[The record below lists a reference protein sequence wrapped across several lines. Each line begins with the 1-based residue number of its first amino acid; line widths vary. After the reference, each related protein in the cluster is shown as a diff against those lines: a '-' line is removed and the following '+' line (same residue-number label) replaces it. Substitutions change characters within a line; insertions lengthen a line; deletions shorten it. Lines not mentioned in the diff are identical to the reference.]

1 MKFRIQIEQDE
12 NGIYVATCPSL
23 PGCVSQGGA
32 RAEAVKN
39 VAEAMQA
46 YVESL
51 DRHGEPVPMG

>member
-1 MKFRIQIEQDE
+1 MWPHTRR
-12 NGIYVATCPSL
+12 CP
-23 PGCVSQGGA
+23 GACRRGGT
-32 RAEAVKN
+32 RAQAVKI

>member
-1 MKFRIQIEQDE
+1 MKFRIQIEQHE
-12 NGIYVATCPSL
+12 NGLYVATCPSL
-23 PGCVSQGGA
+23 PGCVSLGGA

-39 VAEAMQA
+39 VAEAMQG